1 MFFNKKT
8 LILHCV
14 MYTVMKYL
22 MGKYWIVSMFLF
34 GFIFLMPE
42 KQVQAQAYTDSITF
56 KIDSARIEG
65 FNLVYSVMFW
75 RTNQDWRGTA
85 SAQQDTVL
93 GNTDLYFW
101 MKNTVFDFQNPVILR
116 KHPSLGKPNDLLDI
130 TAMYYAERFRIQLK
144 IKPAISSAMNV
155 VGVPYNKPTELCK
168 VQMSLLY
175 NDRNPG
181 FVWDTKAT
189 GGQSYSGEP
198 LIADLKGDIIQNPDP
213 SIVLEAYSGTQSV
226 CQGGTAKIWAR
237 GHSTGSQLNTSWK
250 MAKKLDFSDAETVP
264 NALTGPDV
272 GVGQVHYSNT
282 ISTKWGNLFYMVSAT
297 NTSSGSRVD
306 TLIIPNA
313 PAWIDSMY
321 FQCIL
326 SDASLSVAP
335 RKSTEGDTRLFLRDS
350 IFAWFAASDP
360 ANRAD
365 GPLGIGAHDRTD
377 TIFKCP
383 SSESYVDLYFF
394 GPKCGEDANTIGGS
408 MTITYSGRDQLANPY
423 QNTVDLSSW
432 ARVNDVLAP
441 NGRCLYRGSVQL
453 PDSITNID
461 VWITSISTVNGCN
474 NGASY
479 APYDTVHITDLAG
492 NSSIKASLADTT
504 LSSGE
509 SMALNSKYSYS
520 NYYLKTPALGT
531 LNLGSTP
538 KKYNAPSDA
547 CTNPTGC
554 RDTIV
559 YQYKVGTSIGGD
571 CMMEVE
577 QVVHI
582 SDWFYVAPK
591 VILEG
596 AYRTFN
602 NKMTTYYFDNNL
614 LPHTSPYD
622 NAIFVST
629 FPSGK
634 AIVDW
639 IEVSLRKVSDID
651 FIVAK
656 TSVFLLEDG
665 TVCDIDGESNVRFK
679 NLDPAEKYYVV
690 IDHRNHLITRSKC
703 AFTVSQLKTS
713 PTMVDFTKQENVA
726 KKELKYLTIGVYG
739 LFGGDI
745 VVDRVISGADKSDL
759 LEAGGIS
766 GYSIYDLDFDG
777 VVAGSDKSLLL
788 GNNGS
793 GTGLYD
799 VGCP

>member
-453 PDSITNID
+453 PDDLTNID

-571 CMMEVE
+571 CTMEVE

-596 AYRTFN
+596 AYRSSG
-602 NKMTTYYFDNNL
+602 KMSTYLSTRNL
-614 LPHTSPYD
+614 LPTASPYD
-622 NAIFVST
+622 NTIIAPIFPV
-629 FPSGK
+629 GK

-639 IEVSLRKVSDID
+639 LNISLREESAPKI
-651 FIVAK
+651 IVAE

-665 TVCDIDGESNVRFK
+665 AMCDLEGEASARFK
-679 NLDPAEKYYVV
+679 NLDPAKKYYIV
-690 IDHRNHLITRSKC
+690 IRHRNHLIARNKC
-703 AFTVSQLKTS
+703 AVTISQQKMLPTVI
-713 PTMVDFTKQENVA
+713 DFTQLANVA
-726 KKELKYLTIGVYG
+726 GEKLKSLPGGIYG
-739 LFGGDI
+739 LFAGDI
-745 VVDRVISGADKSDL
+745 IDDGIIS
-759 LEAGGIS
+759 
-766 GYSIYDLDFDG
+766 
-777 VVAGSDKSLLL
+777 GSDKSLLVNSAGSSGYTICDL
-788 GNNGS
+788 DFDGLVS
-793 GTGLYD
+793 GTDKAIFLKNTGASASLNAAA
-799 VGCP
+799 CP